1 MEKKTIRCAIY
12 TRKSTEEG
20 LEKEFNSLEAQREAG
35 ESYIISQKFQ
45 GWEIIEKHYDDGGF
59 SGGNMDRPALQ
70 ELISDVKAGFVDMIV
85 VYKIDRLTRSLLDF
99 SKLIEILN
107 EHNCSFVSVTQY
119 FNTADSMGRLTLNIL
134 LSFAQFERE
143 IASERIIDKIA
154 AAKRKGMWVGGKIP
168 FGYNLINK
176 KLVINPSEAEI
187 VKFIYAHYLKFKS
200 VRQVAKLCNE
210 QGFKPKYRGGK
221 EKTFNLPIINSIL
234 SNIIYTGQVVYKG
247 KSFPGQQE
255 AIIKPEIFNEVQK
268 IKEKNKTQ
276 VYTKHSSLKE
286 GLLQRLVK
294 CKCCNNAL
302 ALTRTKKKARYYEYY
317 VSTKAIKESYHVCQ
331 IGSIPRGELEK
342 FVLDK
347 VQNIFKAPEI
357 IQELTYQVQRTKPK
371 YTEQDIFKIVRSM
384 NDVFQYFEPKTL
396 RNILEKVIDH
406 IIVDKNQITIGFKPY
421 GISVLDSTIRVE
433 QGTFDEKTLEYV
445 YPVNFVK
452 KRGRMTIIQPKNLN
466 KTVDMKLI
474 DAINKALKWQQL
486 IVKEG
491 MLFYEIAEKEK
502 IDKSYVARITHLSTL
517 APDIIKAIYEGKQ
530 PPSLKISDFTHSP
543 IPYLWSEQRQKYG
556 FASVSSK

>member
-35 ESYIISQKFQ
+35 ESYVISQKFQ

-187 VKFIYAHYLKFKS
+187 VKFIYANYLKFKS

-210 QGFKPKYRGGK
+210 QGFKPKYHGNR
-221 EKTFNLPIINSIL
+221 EKTFNLPIINNML

-255 AIIKPEIFNEVQK
+255 AIIKPEIFEEVQK

-276 VYTKHSSLKE
+276 VYIKYPSLKE
-286 GLLQRLVK
+286 GLLQCLIK

-302 ALTRTKKKARYYEYY
+302 ALTRTKKKGRYYEYY
-317 VSTKAIKESYHVCQ
+317 VSTKAIKEGYNMCQ

-342 FVLDK
+342 FILDK
-347 VQNIFKAPEI
+347 IQNIFKAPEI
-357 IQELTYQVQRTKPK
+357 IQELTYQVQQTKPE
-371 YTEQDIFKIVRSM
+371 YTEQDIFKIVQSM

-421 GISVLDSTIRVE
+421 GISLLDTTIKMGE
-433 QGTFDEKTLEYV
+433 SEFNEKTLEYS
-445 YPVNFVK
+445 YPVNFIR
-452 KRGRMTIIQPKNLN
+452 KRGRTTIIQEEETE
-466 KTVDMKLI
+466 KTNCQDMKLI
-474 DAINKALKWQQL
+474 EALNKAFKEVEKPQDGDVVLMRQSKNPVHAGLWLDTDGGGILHCVRGIGVIYQNVCSL
-486 IVKEG
+486 NACGWYLDSFYRVKR
-491 MLFYEIAEKEK
+491 A
-502 IDKSYVARITHLSTL
+502 
-517 APDIIKAIYEGKQ
+517 
-530 PPSLKISDFTHSP
+530 
-543 IPYLWSEQRQKYG
+543 
-556 FASVSSK
+556 